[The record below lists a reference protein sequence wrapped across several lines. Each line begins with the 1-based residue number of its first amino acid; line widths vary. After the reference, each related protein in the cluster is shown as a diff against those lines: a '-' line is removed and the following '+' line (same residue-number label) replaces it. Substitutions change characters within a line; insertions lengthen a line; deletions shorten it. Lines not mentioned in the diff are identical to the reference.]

1 MNRTSHP
8 GGELSL
14 EYQSTMVQMI
24 NNGHTIQVN
33 VDPGSMALIKD
44 RPYKLRQLHF
54 HEPSEHHW
62 EGKRFTMEL
71 HLVHQ
76 EPNGHVAVV
85 AVPMELG
92 AENRTL
98 AGFWNQLPKMVGAP
112 FRTKGR
118 FNPRDL
124 IPETKHYVSYEG
136 SLTTPP
142 CSEGVVWIVF
152 PQPIQLSS
160 RQLEQ
165 FLEVCGD
172 NARPIQALHGRDLE
186 TY

>member
-1 MNRTSHP
+1 
-8 GGELSL
+8 
-14 EYQSTMVQMI
+14 MVQMI

-33 VDPGSMALIKD
+33 VDPGSRARVKD
-44 RPYKLRQLHF
+44 RLYKLRQFHF
-54 HEPSEHHW
+54 HEPSEQHW

-76 EPNGHVAVV
+76 DPSGHVAVV

-98 AGFWNQLPKMVGAP
+98 APFWNQLPKTVGVP
-112 FRTKGR
+112 LPTHSSL
-118 FNPRDL
+118 NPVDL
-124 IPETKHYVSYEG
+124 VPEARHFVSYEG

-142 CSEGVVWIVF
+142 CTEGVQWIVF
-152 PQPIQLSS
+152 QLPIQISA
-160 RQLEQ
+160 RQLAQ
-165 FLEVCGD
+165 FLAVCGD

-186 TY
+186 SY